1 MQVGSRSRTA
11 AQAESGV
18 WYASTKLFREGI
30 LAGCVG
36 GATMALWF
44 FILDTLA
51 GHPFYTPSV
60 LGTSLFQGPEGFATP
75 IPHVVSIPMVVAF
88 SCVHWLIFVA
98 VGGIASWLLTC
109 AEYNRYLG
117 FGLLFLFLLIVF
129 ELGFL
134 IASTMFSQVLRT
146 ALDWLTVYPGNLLA
160 AIAMGLYLWYR
171 HPALRV
177 KDVSDTFF
185 SQQ

>member
-1 MQVGSRSRTA
+1 MQAGHRSKTA
-11 AQAESGV
+11 PQAESRA
-18 WYASTKLFREGI
+18 WYASTKLLREGM
-30 LAGCVG
+30 LAGCAG

-44 FILDTLA
+44 FILDMLA

-60 LGTSLFQGPEGFATP
+60 LGTSLFQGPGGFATP
-75 IPHVVSIPMVVAF
+75 VPHTVSIPMVVAF
-88 SCVHWLIFVA
+88 SCVHWLIFAA

-134 IASTMFSQVLRT
+134 IASTMFSEVLRT
-146 ALDWLTVYPGNLLA
+146 ALDWKTVYPGNLLA

-171 HPALRV
+171 HPLLQV